1 MLEST
6 DMRLDLDPGS
16 FFDEFHPRVFRF
28 IAGATGAPA
37 ADVDDL
43 VQETLLHAWKNRA
56 QFRGESSLLTWVLS
70 IARNRIRMQAR
81 SLGKKAEVEAA
92 LRAVEREAI
101 PDDLLGS
108 TELAGAVR
116 RALDALDPAYA
127 ALLLRRYF
135 DGRSVRQIAEQS
147 GESEKA
153 VESRLHRARE
163 ALREKLAQGGDDEL

>member
-1 MLEST
+1 MLEAT
-6 DMRLDLDPGS
+6 IMRLDPDPSS

-28 IAGATGAPA
+28 IAGATGASA

-56 QFRGESSLLTWVLS
+56 QFRGDASPLTWVLS
-70 IARNRIRMQAR
+70 IARNRIRMRNR
-81 SLGKKAEVEAA
+81 SLGRKAELEAA
-92 LRAVEREAI
+92 LRAVEREEI
-101 PDDLLGS
+101 PDALLRS
-108 TELAGAVR
+108 AELARAVR
-116 RALDALDPAYA
+116 RALDALDPATA

-135 DGRSVRQIAEQS
+135 DGRSVRQIAEQL

-163 ALREKLAQGGDDEL
+163 ALRGKLVQGGHDER